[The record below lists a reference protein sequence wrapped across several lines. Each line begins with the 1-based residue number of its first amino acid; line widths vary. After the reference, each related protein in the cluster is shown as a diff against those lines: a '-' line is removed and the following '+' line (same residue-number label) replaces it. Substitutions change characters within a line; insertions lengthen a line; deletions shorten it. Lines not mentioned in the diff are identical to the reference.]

1 MVCRVAGAA
10 PRIEIQTAF
19 CHAEI
24 HVSRAILFCVIVIKV
39 GDAANTKPIFTSL
52 INQQVIKKWMQPAAK
67 WLPNA
72 GRRID
77 TISSN

>member
-1 MVCRVAGAA
+1 MTSHVQMLKNLKCRWCCSTDRNSDSFLPCG
-10 PRIEIQTAF
+10 
-19 CHAEI
+19 EI

-67 WLPNA
+67 
-72 GRRID
+72 
-77 TISSN
+77 